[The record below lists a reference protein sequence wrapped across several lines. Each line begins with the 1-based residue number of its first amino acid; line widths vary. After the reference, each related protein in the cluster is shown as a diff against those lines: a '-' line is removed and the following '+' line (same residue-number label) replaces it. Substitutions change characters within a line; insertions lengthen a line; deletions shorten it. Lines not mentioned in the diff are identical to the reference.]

1 MENRKNYKVGVTPP
15 PLPELEET
23 GGELNFF
30 DPGNADINL
39 FNLVDEEMIKISG
52 SEILYYRY
60 LQGDSQYDEVYMEER
75 NKPIAREPITVY
87 GHYEPKVLEETLSQ
101 FGIELTNDQIFVFN
115 KSYMEQR
122 IKGHLKAGDV
132 LQPRFQNQKYEI
144 FEVQEDSFEIYGVYH
159 LVCSAKLLRDSAD
172 VQNTPLSQVSD
183 RLSRPET
190 IKTLEENYDDL

>member
-1 MENRKNYKVGVTPP
+1 MENKKNYKVGVKPP
-15 PLPELEET
+15 PLPKIEEA

-30 DPGNADINL
+30 DPANPDINL
-39 FNLVDEEMIKISG
+39 FNMVDDEMIRISG
-52 SEILYYRY
+52 SEILYYPY
-60 LQGDSQYDEVYMEER
+60 MQGDSQFDEVYMEER
-75 NKPIAREPITVY
+75 NKPISREPITVY

-122 IKGHLKAGDV
+122 IRGHLKPGDV